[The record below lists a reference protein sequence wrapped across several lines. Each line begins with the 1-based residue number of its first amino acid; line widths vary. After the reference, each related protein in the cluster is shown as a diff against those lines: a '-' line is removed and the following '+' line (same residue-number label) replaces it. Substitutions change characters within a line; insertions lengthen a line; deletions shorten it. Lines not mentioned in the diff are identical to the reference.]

1 FELQDKLASSVIGG
15 IAPSLEFAE
24 IGRAKRK
31 TGNLQAY
38 DYLLRCR
45 ANLYRMKS
53 EANRE
58 ALVQARDAVA
68 LDPDFALGHAIIA
81 LTCTQATA
89 FGWMAIS
96 SPEVEEASRA
106 IRRALELDRN
116 DATVLAW
123 CGQTFLFPLGDIEE
137 AAALLDLAVRINPN
151 LAL

>member
-1 FELQDKLASSVIGG
+1 MRYVLEGSVRKAGNKVRINGQLIDAATGNHLWADRFDGNLDDIFELQDKVASSVIGG

-58 ALVQARDAVA
+58 ALLQARDAVA
-68 LDPDFALGHAIIA
+68 LILISPSVTRSSHLHATKPR
-81 LTCTQATA
+81 LSV
-89 FGWMAIS
+89 GWRFR
-96 SPEVEEASRA
+96 PRK
-106 IRRALELDRN
+106 
-116 DATVLAW
+116 
-123 CGQTFLFPLGDIEE
+123 
-137 AAALLDLAVRINPN
+137 
-151 LAL
+151 